1 MLISCVI
8 QIVVVYFF
16 KAEEAGR
23 TVVAVDPAYTSKT
36 CCECGER
43 IENLTLDVCWI
54 NCACGCSLDR
64 DHNAAKN
71 ILKRAGHALKPPPPR
86 STPAAGCSGWLS
98 EWGVGANVD
107 GCIGHPL
114 RGGKRSPR
122 SRRYL

>member
-43 IENLTLDVCWI
+43 IENLTLDVRWI

-71 ILKRAGHALKPPPPR
+71 ILKRAGHALKPPAAKPP
-86 STPAAGCSGWLS
+86 P
-98 EWGVGANVD
+98 N
-107 GCIGHPL
+107 
-114 RGGKRSPR
+114 RGGLPSESGPR
-122 SRRYL
+122 RGQGMPPF